1 MAEEGKLLIIDDE
14 EIVLDSCTH
23 ILAGTDYQV
32 LTARNGELG
41 LQKLREYHPDLVFVD
56 LKMPG
61 ISGFE
66 VLDKIKELDPTIVCI
81 VITGFSTVSSAVEA
95 MQKGAYDFLS
105 KPFTPDE
112 FRMITRR
119 GIEKRR
125 LVLDTIAL
133 RKEKDMLR
141 DQFAAIVSHELKSP
155 LGAIQQN
162 VFVLESQ
169 LSKTANE
176 DQLHRLDRIKSRI
189 SDLLSLINTWLRV
202 VSADI
207 ENLQD
212 DFKPISIEDI
222 ILKAIEIIEPHAI
235 RKNIQIITDFNNSTS
250 QISGDRG
257 TLIEVFVNLIGNAI
271 KFSRMG
277 SNVQINISE
286 LEDEFIEISVSDS
299 GIGIAEDDLPFIF
312 DAFYRGKPKSDSKAG
327 SGLGLAISQRI
338 IEVHKGYIVVE
349 SEFGKGSIFTV
360 KLPSIQKKGKAKT
373 KTDY

>member
-1 MAEEGKLLIIDDE
+1 MAEKGKLLIIDDE
-14 EIVLDSCTH
+14 EIVLDSCMH

-32 LTARNGELG
+32 VTARNGEMG

-176 DQLHRLDRIKSRI
+176 DQLFRLERIKSRI
-189 SDLLSLINTWLRV
+189 SDLLGLINTWLRV

-222 ILKAIEIIEPHAI
+222 ILKAIEIIEPQAI
-235 RKNIQIITDFNNSTS
+235 RKNIQMITDFNNSTS
-250 QISGDRG
+250 QISGDSG

-271 KFSRMG
+271 KFSRIG

-286 LEDEFIEISVSDS
+286 IEDKFIEISVSDS

-312 DAFYRGKPKSDSKAG
+312 DAFYRGKPKSDSEEG
-327 SGLGLAISQRI
+327 SGLGLAISKRI
-338 IEVHKGYIVVE
+338 IEVHKGYIAVE

-360 KLPSIQKKGKAKT
+360 KLPSIQKGE
-373 KTDY
+373 D

>member
-338 IEVHKGYIVVE
+338 IEVHKGYIAVE